1 MLKLNGEKTII
12 FDGAMG
18 TMLQNRG
25 LKVGGIPEML
35 NITNPEVIESIHR
48 EYLDAGADVVST
60 NTFGA
65 NRYKAEKAG
74 RTVKELV
81 SAAVTAARKA
91 AGKGKYVALDI
102 GPCGRVM
109 APTGDLPFEEAV
121 EVFAEV
127 VRAGVKAE
135 ADMIILETFT
145 DLYELKAAVIAAKEN
160 SHLPI
165 AATMSFEENG
175 MTFFGTSVESMVLT
189 LEGLGVDALGINC
202 SLGPKQLAPIVKKI
216 LEISSIPVMVQ
227 PNAGLPVMEDG
238 KTRYDLSLIHI

>member
-1 MLKLNGEKTII
+1 
-12 FDGAMG
+12 MG

-74 RTVKELV
+74 RTVDELV

-102 GPCGRVM
+102 GPC
-109 APTGDLPFEEAV
+109 
-121 EVFAEV
+121 
-127 VRAGVKAE
+127 
-135 ADMIILETFT
+135 
-145 DLYELKAAVIAAKEN
+145 
-160 SHLPI
+160 
-165 AATMSFEENG
+165 
-175 MTFFGTSVESMVLT
+175 
-189 LEGLGVDALGINC
+189 
-202 SLGPKQLAPIVKKI
+202 
-216 LEISSIPVMVQ
+216 
-227 PNAGLPVMEDG
+227 
-238 KTRYDLSLIHI
+238 